1 VSGGRS
7 WCLWR
12 VVVVSQRDL
21 VVAGKIQ
28 ADEGLR
34 LVAGTLQFLSGIRL
48 AAVQAILASSQQRPV
63 LGICIRF
70 RVFFFFGFQT
80 GSVPFSFRS
89 MLFRLV

>member
-1 VSGGRS
+1 MSGGRS

-34 LVAGTLQFLSGIRL
+34 LVAG
-48 AAVQAILASSQQRPV
+48 IL
-63 LGICIRF
+63 
-70 RVFFFFGFQT
+70 FGFSNR
-80 GSVPFSFRS
+80 SVQCF
-89 MLFRLV
+89 LG